1 MAKKI
6 GILGSGMVAQALA
19 TGFLKRGFSVKLG
32 SRDPSK
38 LDGFVK
44 KAGDSISTGSLSD
57 AAAFGDLIV
66 LAIKG
71 KSAKEALALAG
82 HSNFKGK
89 TVLDATNPIDD
100 APPVNGVLKF
110 FSTLD
115 RSLMEDLQAAVP
127 DAHFVKGFSMI
138 GAAHMVDP
146 DFGGPR
152 PTMFICGNN
161 DKAKS
166 EALEII
172 TLFGFDGEDLGAAEA
187 ARAIEPLCIL
197 WCIPGLRSNDW
208 NHALKLLKK

>member
-1 MAKKI
+1 MAAKI

-32 SRDPSK
+32 TRDPSK

-44 KAGDSISTGSLSD
+44 KAGASISTGSLSD

-82 HSNFKGK
+82 HSNLKGK
-89 TVLDATNPIDD
+89 TVIDATNPIDD

-127 DAHFVKGFSMI
+127 DARFVKGFSMI

-166 EALEII
+166 EASEII
-172 TLFGFDGEDLGAAEA
+172 TLFGFDVEDLGAAEA

-197 WCIPGLRSNDW
+197 WCIPGLRNNDW